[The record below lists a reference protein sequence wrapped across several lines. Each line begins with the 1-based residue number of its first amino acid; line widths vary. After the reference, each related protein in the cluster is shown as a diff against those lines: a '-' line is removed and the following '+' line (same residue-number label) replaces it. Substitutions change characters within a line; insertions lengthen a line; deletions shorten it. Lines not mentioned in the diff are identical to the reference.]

1 MEEKIS
7 EVIYDDDAIITVT
20 DDNGN
25 LLQIRFIKSFMAK
38 LSQSSDEVKE
48 YYNTIK
54 KHALSYQNTTAR
66 TSWHYEAINA
76 GKEHI
81 LRFTIRGKTLGI
93 YYPLFEVD
101 DKYKVEMIRG
111 KRYEDTPCLYR
122 IKNDRR
128 CEYAKELIDIVMRK
142 LHISKGFLCTKDFYV
157 PYEDT
162 CSLLSNGLI
171 KEFKTKVLSSKKVE
185 ESISVEEAD
194 QKMSDEVA
202 AGHISERVMNKKRN
216 GKKCTVS
223 IDTRCENFQD
233 GDIVDIEALLDKKII
248 PSSVGHVKVM
258 ARGKLGKKLHLK
270 LQDYSLQA
278 VKMVILKGGTVELI
292 K

>member
-1 MEEKIS
+1 MVDKLS
-7 EVIYDDDAIITVT
+7 SVIYEDDAVITVT
-20 DDNGN
+20 DDNGD
-25 LLQIRFIKSFMAK
+25 LLQIKFIKSFMAK

-48 YYNTIK
+48 YYNSIK
-54 KHALSYQNTTAR
+54 RHALSYQNTTAR
-66 TSWHYEAINA
+66 TSWHYEAINV
-76 GKEHI
+76 GKELV

-101 DKYKVEMIRG
+101 DKYKVEMI
-111 KRYEDTPCLYR
+111 KSKKFEDTPCLYR

-142 LHISKGFLCTKDFYV
+142 LHVPKGFLCTKDFYV

-162 CSLLSNGLI
+162 CSLLSNSLI
-171 KEFKTKVLSSKKVE
+171 KEFKTKIMSSKKSG

-202 AGHISERVMNKKRN
+202 VGHILENKLNKKHN
-216 GKKCTVS
+216 GKKCIIS
-223 IDTRCENFQD
+223 IDTICENFQD

-258 ARGKLGKKLHLK
+258 ARGKLWKKLHVK

-278 VKMVILKGGTVELI
+278 VKMIVLKGGTVELV

>member
-1 MEEKIS
+1 MVDKLS
-7 EVIYDDDAIITVT
+7 NVIYEDDAVITVT
-20 DDNGN
+20 DDNGD
-25 LLQIRFIKSFMAK
+25 LLQIKFIKSFMAK

-48 YYNTIK
+48 YYNSIK
-54 KHALSYQNTTAR
+54 RHVLSYQNTTAR
-66 TSWHYEAINA
+66 TSWHYEAVNV
-76 GKEHI
+76 GKELI

-101 DKYKVEMIRG
+101 DKYKVEMVKS
-111 KRYEDTPCLYR
+111 KRFEETPCLYR

-142 LHISKGFLCTKDFYV
+142 LHIPKGFLCTKDFYV

-171 KEFKTKVLSSKKVE
+171 KEFKTKIMSSKKSG

-194 QKMSDEVA
+194 QKMSDEA
-202 AGHISERVMNKKRN
+202 AVGHILENTSNKKRN
-216 GKKCTVS
+216 GKKCTIS
-223 IDTRCENFQD
+223 IDTICENFQD

-258 ARGKLGKKLHLK
+258 ARGKLWKKLHVK

-278 VKMVILKGGTVELI
+278 VKMIVLKGGTVELV